1 VIERAI
7 VCGVPGPRSHVLTTY
22 SGRQLDL
29 DRCTPEAIFIEDV
42 AAALSKICRFGAQA
56 RDFYSVA
63 QHALLVQEILVN
75 DLCRPDLSMYGLHH
89 DSHEAFAGD
98 LPSPLKA
105 KLNSEGHGAYERL
118 CDELDG
124 SISRAFGFAIP
135 PKGSADYLMF
145 KRADETALLIEARVL
160 LHDDGLGVQRQ
171 LESSGRSLSEL
182 ATSRLLRPPLRPA
195 DAEARFLAA
204 HATAVAAT
212 NAV

>member
-1 VIERAI
+1 MIERGI

-29 DRCTPEAIFIEDV
+29 DRCTPDAIFIEDV

-63 QHALLVQEILVN
+63 QHAILVQEILVN
-75 DLCRPDLSMYGLHH
+75 DLCRPDLSMYGRHH

-124 SISRAFGFAIP
+124 SISRAFGFEIP
-135 PKGSADYLMF
+135 SKSSADYLMF

-160 LHDDGLGVQRQ
+160 LHDNGAGVQRQ
-171 LESSGRSLSEL
+171 LESGGRSLVDL
-182 ATSRLLRPPLRPA
+182 ASSRAMHPLLRPA

-204 HATAVAAT
+204 HAATIAAL
-212 NAV
+212 NPA